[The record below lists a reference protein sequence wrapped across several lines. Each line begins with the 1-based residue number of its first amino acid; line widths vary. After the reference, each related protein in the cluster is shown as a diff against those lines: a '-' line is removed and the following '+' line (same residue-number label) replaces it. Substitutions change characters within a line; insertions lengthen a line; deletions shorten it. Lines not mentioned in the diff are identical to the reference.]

1 MDTNILT
8 LNPHEL
14 IDWCNSRRKEL
25 GISKAKLAEIT
36 LVPESTLDRI
46 LSGKNPEFRY
56 STVQPIVAALLQVNE
71 EIPEPNL
78 EDKSQPEYYYNTI
91 EGYKLVLE
99 NKNNIIERM
108 THVLEFRTKEI
119 YFLQEQNTKKD
130 MMIDSLQAHLKW
142 MEKLVD
148 EKQNKK

>member
-1 MDTNILT
+1 MEQTIMT

-14 IDWCNSRRKEL
+14 IEWCNMRRKEM
-25 GISKAKLAEIT
+25 GISKAKLAEIS

-71 EIPEPNL
+71 DIPAPDLN
-78 EDKSQPEYYYNTI
+78 DKQQPEYYYNTI

-99 NKNNIIERM
+99 NKNYIIDELNKM
-108 THVLEFRTKEI
+108 LEFRTKEI
-119 YFLQEQNTKKD
+119 YFLQEENTKKD
-130 MMIDSLQAHLKW
+130 MMIHSMQEHLKW
-142 MEKLVD
+142 METLID
-148 EKQNKK
+148 ESSKK

>member
-71 EIPEPNL
+71 EIPEPDF
-78 EDKSQPEYYYNTI
+78 EDKTQPEYYYNTI

-148 EKQNKK
+148 EEKK

>member
-148 EKQNKK
+148 EGKK

>member
-148 EKQNKK
+148 EGNK

>member
-1 MDTNILT
+1 MEKTIMT

-14 IDWCNSRRKEL
+14 IEWCNMRRKEM
-25 GISKAKLAEIT
+25 GISKAKLAEIS

-71 EIPEPNL
+71 DIPAPDL
-78 EDKSQPEYYYNTI
+78 DDKQQPEYYYNTI

-99 NKNNIIERM
+99 NKNYIIDELNQM
-108 THVLEFRTKEI
+108 LEFRTKEI
-119 YFLQEQNTKKD
+119 YFLQEENTKKD
-130 MMIDSLQAHLKW
+130 MMIHSMQEHLKW
-142 MEKLVD
+142 MEKLID
-148 EKQNKK
+148 ESSKK

>member
-1 MDTNILT
+1 MEQTIMT

-14 IDWCNSRRKEL
+14 IEWCNMRRKEM
-25 GISKAKLAEIT
+25 GISKARLAEIS

-71 EIPEPNL
+71 AIPAPDL
-78 EDKSQPEYYYNTI
+78 DDKQQPEYYYNTI

-99 NKNNIIERM
+99 NKNYIIDELNQM
-108 THVLEFRTKEI
+108 LEFRTKEI
-119 YFLQEQNTKKD
+119 YFLQEENTKKD
-130 MMIDSLQAHLKW
+130 MMIHSMQEHLKW
-142 MEKLVD
+142 MEKLID
-148 EKQNKK
+148 ESSKK